1 MNNVLPR
8 LAHSPREV
16 AAALGVSE
24 KTVIRLI
31 EAKKLTAM
39 RAGRLYL
46 IPKTSLEKFLESS
59 TNQ

>member
-1 MNNVLPR
+1 MNPVLPR

-16 AAALGVSE
+16 AAALGVGE

-31 EAKKLTAM
+31 EANKLAAV

-46 IPKTSLEKFLESS
+46 IPKKSLETFLEVS
-59 TNQ
+59 TTQ